1 MASISA
7 AWALGLDWSII
18 EMGLATFVNDAQTAP
33 GRFNVF
39 DYRGATVIADYGH
52 NPDAIL
58 ALIQAIE
65 TIPANKR
72 MVVISGA
79 GDRRDEDIIQ
89 QTEILGKSFDQAILY
104 QDQCQRGRED
114 GEVLA
119 LLQLGLK
126 NATRTKE
133 IIEIRGEFIAID
145 TALAKMQPGHLCLIL
160 VDQVQEALDH
170 LAKRIAQA

>member
-1 MASISA
+1 
-7 AWALGLDWSII
+7 
-18 EMGLATFVNDAQTAP
+18 
-33 GRFNVF
+33 
-39 DYRGATVIADYGH
+39 
-52 NPDAIL
+52 
-58 ALIQAIE
+58 
-65 TIPANKR
+65 

-89 QTEILGKSFDQAILY
+89 QTEILGESFDQAILY

-126 NATRTKE
+126 NASRTKE
-133 IIEIRGEFIAID
+133 IIEIRGEFTAID
-145 TALAKMQPGHLCLIL
+145 TALAKLQPGHLCLIL

-170 LAKRIAQA
+170 LAKRIAEA

>member
-1 MASISA
+1 
-7 AWALGLDWSII
+7 
-18 EMGLATFVNDAQTAP
+18 
-33 GRFNVF
+33 
-39 DYRGATVIADYGH
+39 
-52 NPDAIL
+52 
-58 ALIQAIE
+58 
-65 TIPANKR
+65 

-89 QTEILGKSFDQAILY
+89 QTEILGESFDQAILY

-126 NATRTKE
+126 NASRTKE
-133 IIEIRGEFIAID
+133 IVEIRGEFTAID
-145 TALAKMQPGHLCLIL
+145 TALAKLQPGHLCLIL

-170 LAKRIAQA
+170 LAKRIAEA

>member
-1 MASISA
+1 MS
-7 AWALGLDWSII
+7 
-18 EMGLATFVNDAQTAP
+18 
-33 GRFNVF
+33 
-39 DYRGATVIADYGH
+39 
-52 NPDAIL
+52 AIL

-89 QTEILGKSFDQAILY
+89 QTEILGESFDQAILY

-126 NATRTKE
+126 NASRTKE
-133 IIEIRGEFIAID
+133 IVEIRGEFTAID
-145 TALAKMQPGHLCLIL
+145 TALAKLQPGHLCLIL

-170 LAKRIAQA
+170 LAKRIAEA